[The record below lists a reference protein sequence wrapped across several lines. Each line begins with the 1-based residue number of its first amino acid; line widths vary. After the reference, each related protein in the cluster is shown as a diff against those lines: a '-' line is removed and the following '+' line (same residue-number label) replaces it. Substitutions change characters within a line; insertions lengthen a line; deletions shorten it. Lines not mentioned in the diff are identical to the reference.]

1 MADSPTARALVA
13 LDVIQSHPGV
23 TATDLADRLRVSER
37 AVRRYVEIL
46 RDADIPVV
54 SVRGRYGG
62 YRIGRSVR
70 LPPVVFTGPEALG
83 LVMAVLDSPA
93 GAPQTDSLVGSGVTK
108 LVRALPES
116 VGRPA
121 ALLWQHTAA
130 APAGIPRPDPATTS
144 ALVEAVATGHRVR
157 LGYRTGQG
165 HAWTNE
171 VDPWAVVVRYGLW
184 YLLCRNSSGDIRTY
198 RIDRVLSVEQLPGRS
213 APPDDLDAIRVLEE
227 NLGQGWP
234 LPTRVRFRAPAESVR
249 RWIRSAM
256 GTLEPDGD
264 ECVLVGSTN
273 NPEMYAGEW
282 LAPIPLPYVIEGGDE
297 LRNAVRTLADRLG
310 VSVTA
315 TGQKVTPP

>member
-1 MADSPTARALVA
+1 VADSPTARALVA
-13 LDVIQSHPGV
+13 LDVIQSRPGV
-23 TATDLADRLRVSER
+23 TASELADRLGVSER

-83 LVMAVLDSPA
+83 LVMAVLDSPT
-93 GAPQTDSLVGSGVTK
+93 GAPQADSLVGSGVTK

-130 APAGIPRPDPATTS
+130 APADIPRPDPATTS
-144 ALVEAVATGHRVR
+144 ALVEAVATRHRVR
-157 LGYRTGQG
+157 LGYRTGEG
-165 HAWTNE
+165 REWSNE
-171 VDPWAVVVRYGLW
+171 MDPWAVVVRYGLW
-184 YLLCRNSSGDIRTY
+184 YLLCRLDTGEIRTY
-198 RIDRVLSVEQLPGRS
+198 RIDRVLSVEQLATKSDVPE
-213 APPDDLDAIRVLEE
+213 DLDAIRVLEE

-234 LPTRVRFRAPAESVR
+234 LQTRVRFLAPIEAVRPWVRA
-249 RWIRSAM
+249 AM
-256 GTLEPDGD
+256 GALEPDED

-273 NPEMYAGEW
+273 NPAMYAGEW
-282 LAPIPLPYVIEGGDE
+282 LAPIPVPYLVEGGEE
-297 LRNAVRTLADRLG
+297 LRAAVRTLANRLRT
-310 VSVTA
+310 SVTA
-315 TGQKVTPP
+315 TGPKVTPP

>member
-1 MADSPTARALVA
+1 VADSPTARALVA
-13 LDVIQSHPGV
+13 LDVIQGRPGV
-23 TATDLADRLRVSER
+23 TASELADRLGVTER

-70 LPPVVFTGPEALG
+70 LPPVIFTGPEALG
-83 LVMAVLDSPA
+83 LVMAVLDSPT
-93 GAPQTDSLVGSGVTK
+93 GAPQADSLVGSGVTK

-130 APAGIPRPDPATTS
+130 LADIPRPDPATTS

-157 LGYRTGQG
+157 LGHRSGQG
-165 HAWTNE
+165 HEWTNE

-198 RIDRVLSVEQLPGRS
+198 RIDRVLSVEQLSGRS
-213 APPDDLDAIRVLEE
+213 APPEDLDAIAVLEQ

-234 LPTRVRFRAPAESVR
+234 LSTRVRFRAPADVVR
-249 RWIRSAM
+249 PWIRSAM
-256 GTLEPDGD
+256 GTLERDGD

-273 NPEMYAGEW
+273 NPEMYAGDW
-282 LAPIPLPYVIEGGDE
+282 LAQIPLTFFVEGGDE
-297 LRNAVRTLADRLG
+297 LRAAVLALAARLNA
-310 VSVTA
+310 SVVA
-315 TGQKVTPP
+315 TEPKPTNP

>member
-1 MADSPTARALVA
+1 VADSPTARALVA
-13 LDVIQSHPGV
+13 LDVIQSRPGV
-23 TATDLADRLRVSER
+23 TASELADRLGVTER

-83 LVMAVLDSPA
+83 LVMAVLDSPT
-93 GAPQTDSLVGSGVTK
+93 GAPQADSLVGSGVTK

-116 VGRPA
+116 VGHPA

-130 APAGIPRPDPATTS
+130 APADVPRPDPATTS

-157 LGYRTGQG
+157 LGYRTGQS
-165 HAWTNE
+165 HEWTNE

-184 YLLCRNSSGDIRTY
+184 YLLCRLDTGDIRTY
-198 RIDRVLSVEQLPGRS
+198 RIDRVLSVEQLVTKSDVPE
-213 APPDDLDAIRVLEE
+213 DLDAIAVLEQ

-234 LPTRVRFRAPAESVR
+234 LSTRVRFRAPADAVR
-249 RWIRSAM
+249 PWIRSAM
-256 GTLEPDGD
+256 GTLESDGD
-264 ECVLVGSTN
+264 ECVLIGSTN

-282 LAPIPLPYVIEGGDE
+282 LAQIPLDFFVEGGDE
-297 LRNAVRTLADRLG
+297 LRAAVLALAARLNASALAT
-310 VSVTA
+310 VPKPTI
-315 TGQKVTPP
+315 P

>member
-13 LDVIQSHPGV
+13 LDVIQSRPGV
-23 TATDLADRLRVSER
+23 TASELADRLGVTER

-83 LVMAVLDSPA
+83 LVMAVLDSPT
-93 GAPQTDSLVGSGVTK
+93 GAPQADSLVGSGVTK

-130 APAGIPRPDPATTS
+130 APADVPRPDPATTS

-157 LGYRTGQG
+157 LGYRTGQS
-165 HAWTNE
+165 HEWTNE

-184 YLLCRNSSGDIRTY
+184 YLLCRLDTGDIRTY
-198 RIDRVLSVEQLPGRS
+198 RIDRVLSVEQLVTKSDVPE
-213 APPDDLDAIRVLEE
+213 DLDAIAVLEQ

-234 LPTRVRFRAPAESVR
+234 LSTRVRFRAPADAVR
-249 RWIRSAM
+249 PWIRSAM

-282 LAPIPLPYVIEGGDE
+282 LAQNPLTFFVEGGDE
-297 LRNAVRTLADRLG
+297 LRAAVLALAARLNA
-310 VSVTA
+310 SVVA
-315 TGQKVTPP
+315 TEPKPTNP

>member
-13 LDVIQSHPGV
+13 LDVIQSRPGV
-23 TATDLADRLRVSER
+23 TASELADRLGVSER

-83 LVMAVLDSPA
+83 LVMAVLDSPT
-93 GAPQTDSLVGSGVTK
+93 GAPQADSLVGSGVTK

-130 APAGIPRPDPATTS
+130 APADIPRPDPATTS
-144 ALVEAVATGHRVR
+144 SLVEAVATGHRVR

-165 HAWTNE
+165 HEWTNE

-198 RIDRVLSVEQLPGRS
+198 RIDRVLSVDQLPGRS
-213 APPDDLDAIRVLEE
+213 APPEDLDAIRVLEE

-234 LPTRVRFRAPAESVR
+234 LQTRVRFRASAEAVR
-249 RWIRSAM
+249 PWIRSAM

-282 LAPIPLPYVIEGGDE
+282 LAPIPVPYLVEGGEE
-297 LRNAVRTLADRLG
+297 LRAAVRTLANRLRT
-310 VSVTA
+310 SVTA

>member
-13 LDVIQSHPGV
+13 LDVIQSRPGV
-23 TATDLADRLRVSER
+23 TASELADRLGVSER

-83 LVMAVLDSPA
+83 LVMAVLDSPT
-93 GAPQTDSLVGSGVTK
+93 GAPQADSLVGSGVTK

-130 APAGIPRPDPATTS
+130 APADIPRPDPATTS

-157 LGYRTGQG
+157 LGYRTGEG
-165 HAWTNE
+165 REWSNE
-171 VDPWAVVVRYGLW
+171 MDPWAVVVRYGLW
-184 YLLCRNSSGDIRTY
+184 YLLCRLDTGEIRTY
-198 RIDRVLSVEQLPGRS
+198 RIDRVLSVEQLATKSDVPE
-213 APPDDLDAIRVLEE
+213 DLDAIRVLEE

-234 LPTRVRFRAPAESVR
+234 LQTRVRFLAPIEAVRPWVRA
-249 RWIRSAM
+249 AM
-256 GTLEPDGD
+256 GALEPDED

-273 NPEMYAGEW
+273 NPAMYAGEW
-282 LAPIPLPYVIEGGDE
+282 LAPIPVPYLVEGGEE
-297 LRNAVRTLADRLG
+297 LRAAVRTLADRLG

-315 TGQKVTPP
+315 TGPKVTPP